1 MKLNR
6 RDLLKTVGGA
16 ASALVLSRLS
26 SAQAA
31 RGPLFE
37 GTRHSL
43 QGYQIPDWFRD
54 AKFGIWAHW
63 GPQSAIEEGDWYAR
77 NMYIQGQ
84 EQYRYHVEHYGHPTK
99 IGYKDLVGD
108 WKAAKWDPD
117 HLMDLYKK
125 AGAKYFVSMGVH
137 HDNFDLWDSKYNRW
151 NAAKMGPMKDVVGM
165 WAKAARDRGLRFGV
179 SEHLW
184 ISYKWWAVSHGSDK
198 AGPLAGI
205 PYDGVDPAYADL
217 YHDADCARYS
227 SGEFEWN
234 DNGIP
239 DAWKRHYLD
248 RMTDLID
255 KYHPDLL
262 YTDGHLPFEDTGLK
276 MVAHLYNVSASLHG
290 GVNEAVYN
298 SKEALDCAV
307 GTCALDHE
315 RGVADGIAP
324 NPWQTDTCIGQWHY
338 KRGQQYK
345 SAKKVIDLLTDIV
358 SKNGNLL
365 LNFPLPNS
373 GELDFEEKVTLDG
386 VTKWME
392 VNSEG
397 IYSTRPWK
405 IYGEGPSTATKL
417 VTGNFN
423 EDKQKD
429 LISEDIRFTAKG
441 GSVYAFV
448 MGWPAKEAVV
458 KALGLASD
466 QAPGNIRN
474 VELLGSTA
482 ASTDSYI
489 SCTDCRLRM
498 WSLSKG
504 VRNRDNGGFLD
515 LADDGEFVL
524 DGEVGDQ
531 YPHGLASIVRTEE
544 MLA

>member
-6 RDLLKTVGGA
+6 REALKTVGAA
-16 ASALVLSRLS
+16 ASALVLSRLG

-31 RGPLFE
+31 HAPLFE

-43 QGYQIPDWFRD
+43 QGYRIPDWFRD

-63 GPQSAIEEGDWYAR
+63 GPQSAIEQGDWYAR

-99 IGYKDLVGD
+99 VGYKDLVGD

-151 NAAKMGPMKDVVGM
+151 NAAKMGPMKDVVGT
-165 WAKAARDRGLRFGV
+165 WATAARNHGLRFGI

-184 ISYKWWAVSHGSDK
+184 ISYKWWGVSHGADK
-198 AGPLAGI
+198 TGPLAGV
-205 PYDGVDPAYADL
+205 PYDGTDPNYADL
-217 YHDADCARYS
+217 YHDADSAQFS
-227 SGEFEWN
+227 NGEFEWN
-234 DNGIP
+234 DNDIP
-239 DAWKRHYLD
+239 DSWKRHYLD

-262 YTDGHLPFEDTGLK
+262 YTDGHLPFEDVGLK
-276 MVAHLYNVSASLHG
+276 MVAHLYNTSASLHG

-298 SKEALDCAV
+298 SKDAFDCVV

-365 LNFPLPNS
+365 MNFPLPNS
-373 GELDFEEKVTLDG
+373 GELDFEEMVTLNG

-392 VNSEG
+392 VNSDG
-397 IYSTRPWK
+397 IYSSRPWK
-405 IYGEGPSTATKL
+405 IYGEGPSTKTKL

-429 LISEDIRFTAKG
+429 LTSEDIRFTAKN

-458 KALGLASD
+458 NALGLASD
-466 QAPGNIRN
+466 QAPGTIRN
-474 VELLGSTA
+474 VELLGYNGKLDWKQDES
-482 ASTDSYI
+482 S
-489 SCTDCRLRM
+489 LRVKLPPEK
-498 WSLSKG
+498 LSDIGITLK
-504 VRNRDNGGFLD
+504 VD
-515 LADDGEFVL
+515 LA
-524 DGEVGDQ
+524 
-531 YPHGLASIVRTEE
+531 
-544 MLA
+544 

>member
-1 MKLNR
+1 MTEEQVQGTLEKAVILSAAKRSR
-6 RDLLKTVGGA
+6 RTRVSTLSRAERLRAPSMRLLSA
-16 ASALVLSRLS
+16 ASVGNTKALFAILGFAAVALSLTACRSHDFSQYPPNYREYAYVTNGGSGTVSVL
-26 SAQAA
+26 
-31 RGPLFE
+31 
-37 GTRHSL
+37 
-43 QGYQIPDWFRD
+43 
-54 AKFGIWAHW
+54 
-63 GPQSAIEEGDWYAR
+63 
-77 NMYIQGQ
+77 
-84 EQYRYHVEHYGHPTK
+84 
-99 IGYKDLVGD
+99 
-108 WKAAKWDPD
+108 
-117 HLMDLYKK
+117 
-125 AGAKYFVSMGVH
+125 
-137 HDNFDLWDSKYNRW
+137 
-151 NAAKMGPMKDVVGM
+151 DVVNVRLDRELAVGQNPV
-165 WAKAARDRGLRFGV
+165 AVAASPTRNEVYVVNSGAENALGSV
-179 SEHLW
+179 SVINAETNT
-184 ISYKWWAVSHGSDK
+184 VSHGSDK

-458 KALGLASD
+458 KALGLPSD

-474 VELLGSTA
+474 VELLGYNGKLEWKQDE
-482 ASTDSYI
+482 AS
-489 SCTDCRLRM
+489 LRVKM
-498 WSLSKG
+498 PPEKLSDIGITFK
-504 VRNRDNGGFLD
+504 VD
-515 LADDGEFVL
+515 LA
-524 DGEVGDQ
+524 
-531 YPHGLASIVRTEE
+531 
-544 MLA
+544 